1 MRVYQSVTDLIGNTP
16 LVALNRFAPGA
27 RVLAKQRKGSRGLEH
42 DSFGGAIGPASA
54 GRNDH

>member
-27 RVLAKQRKGSRGLEH
+27 RVLAKLEKALPL
-42 DSFGGAIGPASA
+42 SQKK
-54 GRNDH
+54 

>member
-27 RVLAKQRKGSRGLEH
+27 RVLAKLEKANPAGSAKDRVAWNMIL
-42 DSFGGAIGPASA
+42 
-54 GRNDH
+54 